1 MASDSGSR
9 QAFENVIGCGG
20 GEHCVCQPGYGHKK
34 NMLLQTP
41 IAVPLTDKS
50 KEELVRIVEMM
61 QEDLRWYVDER
72 NRLLASAPAVDRAG
86 VLEEAAQAIEKELD
100 EHETAMLGH
109 RQQFEDGLRKALQ
122 TIRAL
127 AHQPAKSVAPEFVG
141 QRQPAGVEPIV
152 QVSKGAPA
160 GTVSNF
166 SEAEW
171 SEPLGT
177 GIPLSFKAALSA
189 PVEEFKRRK
198 VPVAPLMSDE
208 TFKQRADEENGQMVS
223 VCSLPSERNSMTRE
237 QAIEIARHCAKAK
250 PQSYYSEP
258 FQPHEWV
265 IDAILLG
272 VRLHGA
278 QYVPAE
284 SAAPERDSQKVD
296 PLADRPTFSTPHAA
310 SLVESIKT
318 TVSSRTTTNGPCYDP
333 LSPADAGKELRALSA
348 KWRPKGVHIYE
359 SDGASRDPSCKVCG
373 QDYSDPRHNTDK
385 AECADE
391 LDAVLA
397 LLNG

>member
-1 MASDSGSR
+1 MHYAC
-9 QAFENVIGCGG
+9 QA
-20 GEHCVCQPGYGHKK
+20 
-34 NMLLQTP
+34 
-41 IAVPLTDKS
+41 
-50 KEELVRIVEMM
+50 
-61 QEDLRWYVDER
+61 
-72 NRLLASAPAVDRAG
+72 RA
-86 VLEEAAQAIEKELD
+86 
-100 EHETAMLGH
+100 
-109 RQQFEDGLRKALQ
+109 
-122 TIRAL
+122 IRAL
-127 AHQPAKSVAPEFVG
+127 AHQPVEPPAKS
-141 QRQPAGVEPIV
+141 
-152 QVSKGAPA
+152 
-160 GTVSNF
+160 
-166 SEAEW
+166 
-171 SEPLGT
+171 
-177 GIPLSFKAALSA
+177 
-189 PVEEFKRRK
+189 
-198 VPVAPLMSDE
+198 LMSDE

-223 VCSLPSERNSMTRE
+223 VCSLPNERNSMTRE

-278 QYVPAE
+278 QYVPAD
-284 SAAPERDSQKVD
+284 AA
-296 PLADRPTFSTPHAA
+296 
-310 SLVESIKT
+310 
-318 TVSSRTTTNGPCYDP
+318 
-333 LSPADAGKELRALSA
+333 KELRALSA